1 MLDSLLGLP
10 DWLSILGCYWIL
22 MLICLLVQV
31 GCVWC
36 AMMNLWQCMNVVC
49 AVAVLI
55 WTAQGQLCCRC
66 YIDSSWTLWNGGYL
80 FLFFLLV
87 LYRSQLYAS
96 LCEDVVKIQRRSIPL
111 FEKYVQKMQEE
122 RKYSVDVDVSVV
134 DSNVHT
140 HTHTRTHTHTYQHF
154 LLISRV

>member
-1 MLDSLLGLP
+1 
-10 DWLSILGCYWIL
+10 

-36 AMMNLWQCMNVVC
+36 AMMNLWQRINVVC

-55 WTAQGQLCCRC
+55 WTAQGSCAAGA
-66 YIDSSWTLWNGGYL
+66 IDLSWTLGTERFDGYL
-80 FLFFLLV
+80 LLFFLLV

-140 HTHTRTHTHTYQHF
+140 HTHTHTHTNIFSSSPGYRGCSF
-154 LLISRV
+154 K